1 VAIGYA
7 CFLKCKGIEIVFFKN
22 VKQKINLFI
31 VLPGFD
37 KQLIVLC
44 KWRTLIERPE
54 SLLSKPNPF
63 FQKTEHLFFIANPL
77 FKKVN
82 PFFQKTNIYF

>member
-1 VAIGYA
+1 MHV
-7 CFLKCKGIEIVFFKN
+7 FLKCKGIEIVFFKN

-54 SLLSKPNPF
+54 SLLSK
-63 FQKTEHLFFIANPL
+63 E
-77 FKKVN
+77 
-82 PFFQKTNIYF
+82 